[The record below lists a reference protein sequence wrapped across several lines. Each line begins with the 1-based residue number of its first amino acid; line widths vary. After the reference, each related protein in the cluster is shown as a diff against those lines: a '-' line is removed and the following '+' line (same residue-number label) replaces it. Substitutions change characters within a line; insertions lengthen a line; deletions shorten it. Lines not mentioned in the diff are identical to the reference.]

1 MNMSH
6 SPPNI
11 MSTVKPQI
19 VYPETAQAKERRKQ
33 PLGSAVHTALSYYFR
48 DLDGHTPGN
57 LYDMVLQEVER
68 PLFEA
73 VMRHARGNQSKAAKL
88 LGINRSTLRKKLEQY
103 GIE

>member
-1 MNMSH
+1 
-6 SPPNI
+6 

-19 VYPETAQAKERRKQ
+19 LCSESAQIPERRKQ
-33 PLGSAVHTALSYYFR
+33 PLGSAVETALSYYFR

-57 LYDMVLQEVER
+57 LYDMVIQEVER

-73 VMRHARGNQSKAAKL
+73 VMRHAGGNQSRAAKV
-88 LGINRSTLRKKLEQY
+88 LGINRTTLRKKLEQH